1 MILALH
7 RAAHATLQEL
17 ARQLAH
23 LGLNASELNV
33 LGCLADGRSRSVG
46 QLVAD
51 TATRPTTLTSILDR
65 LAHKGLMV
73 RELDAADRRSFLI
86 SLTPEGRQAA
96 ATVRRSV
103 RQLEQSALAAVSD
116 TDLAGFQAV
125 TRALTEA
132 RL

>member
-33 LGCLADGRSRSVG
+33 LGCLADGRSRSVS

-96 ATVRRSV
+96 ATVRRSI
-103 RQLEQSALAAVSD
+103 RQLEQSVLAAVSD

-125 TRALTEA
+125 TRALTQA

>member
-17 ARQLAH
+17 AGQLAH

-33 LGCLADGRSRSVG
+33 LGWLADGRSRSVG